1 MAELCPH
8 LGVVDSNQR
17 RQPPIEFPS
26 FENQCLAAGAGELIL
41 LGDQATYCFSQ
52 GHRTCPRFR
61 HAQVAATGET
71 NLEFVPL
78 HAHAEDAWSSA
89 FPPDA
94 EFDAGFTPLLGA
106 DAEADDRA
114 GRRRWAWIGATLVFA
129 SVFLCGGMVASYT
142 GWQWIARNLPARTAN
157 GRVDT
162 ANAVGTAPVVY
173 LVQTATPD
181 PALQAQAVVSGPTV
195 PVIVAPP
202 ENDAAPAFPAA
213 VTPTPIVLAPPLAA
227 AVTGEATP
235 DLVAVAPPI
244 DVDAPIPTRRPTPI
258 FDLPTSTPVSEFL
271 PAPTATATPVPLGT
285 PLVIFAPDEPE
296 LKAGRCTIVRW
307 NVKNVREVYY
317 QNLPMSGQGERE
329 ECIEDESRVL
339 SLLVVLGDGSSQ
351 VYTTT
356 VTYLPPTPTPTVTP
370 SFTPAPEF
378 TPTWTPV
385 PPTATPAPVV
395 NYGVALTV
403 NGGSTLTCSPG
414 QSCDAGLL
422 VTNAGD
428 AVDTL
433 IVTITQGGAFASQLC
448 RPDGVC
454 AGNDL
459 SIANVGPGNTAYVS
473 LRVTAPADA
482 TSGQS
487 TTYTLLAASGGSGR
501 AVTSQTVNVTV
512 ATP

>member
-8 LGVVDSNQR
+8 LGVVDHNNR

-41 LGDQATYCFSQ
+41 LGDQATYCFNQ
-52 GHRTCPRFR
+52 QHRSCPRFR
-61 HAQVAATGET
+61 RTQVAATGET

-78 HAHAEDAWSSA
+78 HAHAEDAWSS
-89 FPPDA
+89 PWTPDGA
-94 EFDAGFTPLLGA
+94 FDAGFTPLLGA
-106 DAEADDRA
+106 DAEIDDRA
-114 GRRRWAWIGATLVFA
+114 GRKRWAWIGATLVFA
-129 SVFLCGGMVASYT
+129 SVFLCGSMVASYT
-142 GWQWIARNLPARTAN
+142 GWQWIARNLPARTAD

-162 ANAVGTAPVVY
+162 VSAAATAPVVY

-181 PALQAQAVVSGPTV
+181 PALQAQAKVAGPTV

-202 ENDAAPAFPAA
+202 ENGAAPAFPVA
-213 VTPTPIVLAPPLAA
+213 VTPTPIVLAPPLAD

-235 DLVAVAPPI
+235 ESLLPHAAPPI
-244 DVDAPIPTRRPTPI
+244 NVDVPIPTRRPTPI
-258 FDLPTSTPVSEFL
+258 FDLPTSTPIGDL
-271 PAPTATATPVPLGT
+271 LPTATATPVPLGT
-285 PLVIFAPDEPE
+285 PVIIFAADEPS
-296 LKAGRCTIVRW
+296 LKEDRCTIVRW

-329 ECIEDESRVL
+329 ECIEDESVIYT
-339 SLLVVLGDGSSQ
+339 LLVVLGDGSSQ
-351 VYTTT
+351 IYTTT

-370 SFTPAPEF
+370 SFTPEPVF
-378 TPTWTPV
+378 TPTWTPI

-403 NGGSTLTCSPG
+403 NGATTLTCSPG
-414 QSCDAGLL
+414 QTCDAGLL

-428 AVDTL
+428 ATDTL

-459 SIANVGPGNTAYVS
+459 NIANVGPGNTAYVS
-473 LRVTAPADA
+473 LRITVPADA
-482 TSGQS
+482 ASSQS
-487 TTYTLLAASGGSGR
+487 TTYALIAASGGSNR
-501 AVTSQTVNVTV
+501 TVTSATVNVTV